1 MQVISEI
8 ENPILTELSRVIS
21 GKRVIICESVYSEFK
36 ELVLM
41 CGGLNEKLR
50 ADHLLRHLM

>member
-1 MQVISEI
+1 MSEI

-21 GKRVIICESVYSEFK
+21 GKRVIICESVYSEFQ

-41 CGGLNEKLR
+41 CGGLDEKLR